1 MNLSLQPKKFINS
14 QHTGKYVKI
23 TVPYGR
29 KNSEIELNIHYM
41 DEGNGEPLILVHT
54 IGQSLYTWRDLMPKI
69 SSQYRVIAIDLMGHG
84 YSDKPISALYSIE
97 EQSHIIR
104 LFMDAIGIESAH
116 FVGFSM
122 GCAYVTALARTNP
135 SMVGKMLLL
144 SPGGITTQMPMFV
157 RLLDSVLFGSVAA
170 MMLSPK
176 RVEEALQQCYLDLTL
191 VTQDIVKGYYSPL
204 EDADARRA
212 VRLSAL
218 NYDEEESFKDLRNVD
233 NQTLILLGTDDRW
246 HTVEYAELF
255 QAALPNA
262 YFSVVRNAGHLLHE
276 EKPEKIASAIMQFI
290 PVPIIE
296 E

>member
-23 TVPYGR
+23 NVPYGR
-29 KNSEIELNIHYM
+29 KNAEIELNLHYM

-54 IGQSLYTWRDLMPKI
+54 IGQSLYTWRNLIPQI

-97 EQSHIIR
+97 EHAHIIR

-116 FVGFSM
+116 FLGFSM
-122 GCAYVTALARTNP
+122 GCAYVTELARTNP
-135 SMVGKMLLL
+135 DRVGKMLLL
-144 SPGGITTQMPMFV
+144 SPGGITSQMPLFIRM
-157 RLLDSVLFGSVAA
+157 LDSVLFGGIAS
-170 MMLSPK
+170 MLLSQK

-191 VTQDIVKGYYSPL
+191 VSPEIVKGYFSPL
-204 EDADARRA
+204 EDVETRRA
-212 VRLSAL
+212 VRFSAV
-218 NYDEEESFKDLRNVD
+218 NYDEEASFKDLRNVV
-233 NQTLILLGTDDRW
+233 NQTLILLGSDDRW
-246 HTVEYAELF
+246 HSTEYAELF

-276 EKPEKIASAIMQFI
+276 EKPEKIASAIKQFV

-296 E
+296 